1 MSSTYYLLKIFVERA
16 VQGSED
22 REVTQARI
30 LE

>member
-1 MSSTYYLLKIFVERA
+1 MSSAYCLLKTLVERA

-22 REVTQARI
+22 RDETQARL